1 MCDKAILE
9 FGRTLKSVPDR
20 LLQIVSDCYKNQ
32 EMCTKAVD
40 NYLHA
45 LQFVPECYKT
55 QKTSE
60 KYVSTYPS
68 TIKFVPECIMTQEKS
83 DKVIDFFCI

>member
-9 FGRTLKSVPDR
+9 FGRTLKSVPER

-55 QKTSE
+55 QKMWNKT
-60 KYVSTYPS
+60 VDVHPS
-68 TIKFVPECIMTQEKS
+68 TTKFVL
-83 DKVIDFFCI
+83 

>member
-45 LQFVPECYKT
+45 LQFAPECYKT
-55 QKTSE
+55 QKMWNKT
-60 KYVSTYPS
+60 VDVHPS
-68 TIKFVPECIMTQEKS
+68 TTKFVL
-83 DKVIDFFCI
+83 

>member
-55 QKTSE
+55 QKMWNKT
-60 KYVSTYPS
+60 VDVHPS
-68 TIKFVPECIMTQEKS
+68 TTKFVL
-83 DKVIDFFCI
+83 

>member
-1 MCDKAILE
+1 MFLINNETQQMCDKAILE

-55 QKTSE
+55 QKMWNKT
-60 KYVSTYPS
+60 VDVHPS
-68 TIKFVPECIMTQEKS
+68 TTKFVL
-83 DKVIDFFCI
+83 